1 MMKKKRPSIPDPHEL
16 VPLELAVRTIQR
28 RAYPERSLTAF
39 LDEQLNGLAYAVAAL
54 VPLYEVNSAGVRT
67 IARDELKHGY
77 FRRGGKE
84 LHFLD
89 NRPALIALAVTT
101 SGVETVVRSILAAKG
116 S

>member
-1 MMKKKRPSIPDPHEL
+1 MKKTRASIPDRHEL
-16 VPLELAVRTIQR
+16 MPLELAVRTIQR

-54 VPLYEVNSAGVRT
+54 VPLYDTTDTEKARAIT
-67 IARDELKHGY
+67 RDELKHGY

-89 NRPALIALAVTT
+89 NRPPLAALAVTA
-101 SGVETVVRSILAAKG
+101 SGVETVVRSIVAAKG